1 MNKHCFRLIFS
12 KPLGFLIPVAE
23 ITTAQR
29 KPGQQRT
36 PCLPPT
42 PPAFSLKRIVL
53 SLLLAT
59 TPGWAA
65 AEILL
70 DRNFGGTSVGSAAN
84 GVPVIEIANLNLK
97 SQRFRMSPGMKSGN
111 LSQASIS
118 SCVSSLI
125 CRRTRAM

>member
-29 KPGQQRT
+29 KPGQQQAC
-36 PCLPPT
+36 PAASVPLIPPIL
-42 PPAFSLKRIVL
+42 SLKRLVL
-53 SLLLAT
+53 SVLMAA

-84 GVPVIEIANLNLK
+84 GVPVIEIAK
-97 SQRFRMSPGMKSGN
+97 RPARSTRKR
-111 LSQASIS
+111 A
-118 SCVSSLI
+118 
-125 CRRTRAM
+125 RR